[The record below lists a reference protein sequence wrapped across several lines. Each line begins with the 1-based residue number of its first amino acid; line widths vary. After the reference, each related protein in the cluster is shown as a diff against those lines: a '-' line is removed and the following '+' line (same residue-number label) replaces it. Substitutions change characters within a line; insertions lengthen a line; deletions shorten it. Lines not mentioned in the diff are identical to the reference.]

1 MSRVPVSASGEQTS
15 LWERKRRAGQR
26 LVCGFEGTSPSEPLR
41 DALRLFSP
49 AGFILFARNVEEPE
63 QVRELNRELA
73 GLVPDDLPALLSVD
87 QEGGRVQRIKSP
99 ATEWPP
105 MRALGR
111 ARDLQL
117 TRDVAAAIAR
127 EVRALGFNLDFAPVA
142 DVDSNPQNPVIGD
155 RSFGRSAPE
164 VALHVA
170 SFIAGMQGE
179 GLIACAK
186 HFPGHGD
193 TSTDSHLT
201 LPVVE
206 KELPD
211 LEGVELPPF
220 QAAVEAGVG
229 SVMTAHVV
237 FPALDEERPATLSP
251 KVLRPL
257 LRERLGFNGIIF
269 SDDMEMK
276 AVHGRYGLTQ
286 QLDWGVR
293 AGVDIFLCCKE
304 PELQVQAFETLVRLQ
319 EEDAGFER
327 LLEDSDTRLLRLR
340 ERFFLGATEAPGLEV
355 LGTMAHR
362 LLAERV
368 RAIES
373 TS

>member
-26 LVCGFEGTSPSEPLR
+26 LICGFEGTSPSDPLK
-41 DALRLFSP
+41 DALRLFAP
-49 AGFILFARNVEEPE
+49 AGFILFSRNVEEAE
-63 QVRELNRELA
+63 QVLELNRELA
-73 GLVPDDLPALLSVD
+73 SLVPAELPALLSVD
-87 QEGGRVQRIKSP
+87 QEGGRVQRVKAP

-105 MRALGR
+105 MRWLGR

-117 TRDVAAAIAR
+117 TRDVAAALGR
-127 EVRALGFNLDFAPVA
+127 EVRALGFNLNFAPVA
-142 DVDSNPQNPVIGD
+142 DVDSNADNPVIGD
-155 RSFGRSAPE
+155 RSFGRSAEE
-164 VALHVA
+164 VGLQVA
-170 SFIAGMQGE
+170 SFIQGMQSE
-179 GLIACAK
+179 GVIACAK

-193 TSTDSHLT
+193 TNTDSHLT

-220 QAAVEAGVG
+220 QAAVQAGVG
-229 SVMTAHVV
+229 SIMTAHVV
-237 FPALDEERPATLSP
+237 FPALDEERPATLSE

-257 LRERLGFNGIIF
+257 LRQRLGFEGIVF

-304 PELQVQAFETLVRLQ
+304 TELQVEAFETLVRLQ
-319 EEDAGFER
+319 EEDPVFER
-327 LLEDSDTRLLRLR
+327 LLEDSDKRLLQLR
-340 ERFFLGATEAPGLEV
+340 ERFFLGERKTPGLDV

-362 LLAERV
+362 ILAERV

-373 TS
+373 RG

>member
-26 LVCGFEGTSPSEPLR
+26 LICGFEGSSPSEPLR
-41 DALRLFSP
+41 EALRLFSP
-49 AGFILFARNVEEPE
+49 AGFILFARNVEEPA

-87 QEGGRVQRIKSP
+87 QEGGRVQRVKSP

-105 MRALGR
+105 MRCLGR
-111 ARDLQL
+111 ARDLRL
-117 TRDVAAAIAR
+117 TRDVAAALAR

-164 VALHVA
+164 VALQVA

-193 TSTDSHLT
+193 TSTDSHLS

-237 FPALDEERPATLSP
+237 FPALDEERPATLSS

-257 LRERLGFNGIIF
+257 LRERLGFNGIVF

-304 PELQVQAFETLVRLQ
+304 TELQVQAFETLVRLQ
-319 EEDAGFER
+319 EEDPGFER
-327 LLEDSDTRLLRLR
+327 LLEASDTRLLRLR
-340 ERFFLGATEAPGLEV
+340 ERFFLGATEAPSLDV

-362 LLAERV
+362 VLAERV